1 MQMHTSNLA
10 MSKAIDNMILV
21 CSENTSEESVTASFT
36 SDMVVGE
43 LLDYLLGEI
52 WTGVLKHL
60 NLYGYAVNA
69 GQAAGKLLTG
79 WLFGTDESVEMYY
92 SACALYEFEDAL
104 RAALS
109 YYESQYVYSQS
120 DSDSAVFNECY
131 KLLLK
136 TYLLGSK
143 TSQKFV
149 DVEYKHGLIKQL
161 LFNFKEEKY
170 NEYSEKL
177 KNITGYVE
185 QTLEFMNVVAYNGY
199 CETYCSDVASIIDMV
214 PKTETYTEDDKQQ
227 RIELLN
233 TLSLETNNWIITKDM
248 TLNSD
253 IHTYGYVNLQYGTL
267 NINGHRLEVD
277 GDFIIANVE
286 NFTENGVTTPRYYS
300 TTAVL
305 QMTDP
310 ADYVKINGDFISYA
324 GSSYN
329 TSYVDNSLLN
339 AGVMEVSGDFNVY
352 SGDSYNYY
360 MYSFY
365 TGGSHKVILNG
376 TDEQNVSFD
385 YPWASGFTNV
395 EFKNP
400 NINFNS
406 GIKGFTLQ
414 NDINLLNECL
424 LIYGTIDMNGYTI
437 NRQGNLYLTDGILN
451 LNGGKLNIDGDFA
464 IAGVEY
470 ITDSGIKTPTFYSTG
485 AMLQMTNI
493 SDYIKIGGDFINF
506 GSSTYDTAY
515 SGNSLLNA
523 GTMEL
528 HGDFKILNDN
538 AFYTANLHKVIFNG
552 TSEQEI
558 YFADPYSSRFTN
570 VEFENPDINI
580 TNGIQGFTLTSDIV
594 WNDMLLNIFGT
605 MDLNG
610 HTLSIKGDL
619 IQTNG
624 ELFVNGGNLNIDG
637 DYIIANVE
645 NVTENGVTTPRYYS
659 TTAVLQMTDPADYVK
674 INGNFISYAGSSY
687 NTSYVDNSLL
697 NAGVMEVSGDFNVYS
712 GDSYSYYMYSFYTGG
727 SHKVILNGTDE
738 QNVSFDYKDYSGF
751 NSLVIESVTGKINFI
766 TSANIRSKLTQPGGA
781 EIQSR
786 DNVTLQNKP
795 AFEDHGELNAAINK
809 YVGNAENVI
818 PTWMDYEAYINQT
831 GSVEP
836 TPTPPSSWDYTINK
850 ITAENGNVSID
861 LTKNSGSGGKLI
873 AASYTS
879 DGTLVGVTFKDI
891 ALVDNELHTID
902 LELNTDDAAYIT
914 AFMWDNITSMKPI
927 SEKENKDL

>member
-1 MQMHTSNLA
+1 MEKRIIGMVLSFTILLTTINVALPLGVLAENEETSVPIVTETIESPEETTEYAPVGEASGEPVATTDIMGNIASGGTALIPDESVLNDPVMTPENREKLEAYKAKLLEEMEAEGYAVDNSAVSLFSTDIPTFNQYLADYNYNFNCYNFYKNDFKLPYRSFVETKRDDPTYQALLGAWRVATFSLSDIVTYSTKEIGFYETILFDVLYQGKDVESLSGMLKDGVDTVEASSFKKISKFLGEDFDNMFYQNVTTMTADQLESLNEACQSCEELTDVFGAIGNISKVLGYVDNVEELLYKLAKAQVIAETTNETAQILITMQMHTSNLA

-385 YPWASGFTNV
+385 Y
-395 EFKNP
+395 
-400 NINFNS
+400 
-406 GIKGFTLQ
+406 
-414 NDINLLNECL
+414 
-424 LIYGTIDMNGYTI
+424 
-437 NRQGNLYLTDGILN
+437 
-451 LNGGKLNIDGDFA
+451 
-464 IAGVEY
+464 
-470 ITDSGIKTPTFYSTG
+470 
-485 AMLQMTNI
+485 
-493 SDYIKIGGDFINF
+493 
-506 GSSTYDTAY
+506 
-515 SGNSLLNA
+515 
-523 GTMEL
+523 
-528 HGDFKILNDN
+528 
-538 AFYTANLHKVIFNG
+538 
-552 TSEQEI
+552 
-558 YFADPYSSRFTN
+558 
-570 VEFENPDINI
+570 
-580 TNGIQGFTLTSDIV
+580 
-594 WNDMLLNIFGT
+594 
-605 MDLNG
+605 
-610 HTLSIKGDL
+610 
-619 IQTNG
+619 
-624 ELFVNGGNLNIDG
+624 
-637 DYIIANVE
+637 
-645 NVTENGVTTPRYYS
+645 
-659 TTAVLQMTDPADYVK
+659 
-674 INGNFISYAGSSY
+674 
-687 NTSYVDNSLL
+687 
-697 NAGVMEVSGDFNVYS
+697 
-712 GDSYSYYMYSFYTGG
+712 
-727 SHKVILNGTDE
+727 
-738 QNVSFDYKDYSGF
+738 KDYSGF